1 MKAMAGALE
10 GLKVLDFSTLL
21 PGPMA
26 SLFLADAGAEVIKIE
41 RPGTGEEMRSYVPRW
56 GVDSVNFNMLNRGKK
71 SLAMDLKDPASRD
84 ILDPLLREA
93 DVVIEQFR
101 PGVMAR
107 LGLGYD
113 DVKSLNPDI
122 IYCSISGYGQTG
134 PKALRAGHDL
144 NYIGD
149 TGLLALSH
157 GEPDRA
163 VVPPALLADIAGG
176 TYPALFNILLA
187 LRARDAGKG
196 GTHLDIAMAD
206 NLFPFLY
213 WAIGDGL
220 AADEWP
226 GNGDALVTGGS
237 PRYQLYET
245 QDGRVLAAAPLEAKF
260 WASFC
265 EAIGLAPDLCDDAN
279 DPEATRSG
287 IAKIIAAHPSG
298 HWEAVFEQADC
309 CCTIVRTVREALE
322 DPHFAARGVFSR
334 RLTNEAGAEIA
345 GLPTPVADVLALDPS
360 GTSKAPRL
368 GQDNDDITA
377 AARARS
383 GETN

>member
-1 MKAMAGALE
+1 MQGALD

-41 RPGTGEEMRSYVPRW
+41 RPGTGEEMRSYVPKW

-71 SLAMDLKDPASRD
+71 SLALNLKDPDARKV
-84 ILDPLLREA
+84 LEPLLREA

-113 DVKSLNPDI
+113 DVKALNPDI

-149 TGLLALSH
+149 AGLLSLSH
-157 GEPDRA
+157 GSAEQP
-163 VVPPALLADIAGG
+163 VLPPALIADIAGG

-196 GTHLDIAMAD
+196 GAHLDISMAE

-213 WAIGDGL
+213 WAMGDGQ

-237 PRYQLYET
+237 PRYQLYT
-245 QDGRVLAAAPLEAKF
+245 TSDGKTLAAAPLEAKF
-260 WASFC
+260 WAAFC
-265 EAIGLAPDLCDDAN
+265 EAIGLDEALRDDTN
-279 DPEATRSG
+279 DPEATRAG
-287 IAKIIAAHPSG
+287 IAALIAAQPAA
-298 HWEAVFEQADC
+298 HWEQVFEQADC
-309 CCTIVRTVREALE
+309 CCTIVRDIQEALE
-322 DPHFAARGVFSR
+322 DPHFNARGVFSR
-334 RLTNEAGAEIA
+334 QLSNEDGAAIR
-345 GLPTPVADVLALDPS
+345 GLPTPVARVLAADPE
-360 GTSKAPRL
+360 GTRPAPRL
-368 GQDNDDITA
+368 GQDNDDFTGD
-377 AARARS
+377 RQ
-383 GETN
+383 